1 MPQLALGDSIPHDT
15 AHAVS
20 VSLPTWNSN
29 VAWASGDQS
38 VVSQMSTGYPRFFIH
53 RSIEKFARDVATKF
67 GDATHQA
74 MLFPTKLTA
83 AWCAD
88 FLRDKAPA
96 HALEGLDIVHLG
108 LDLSRPGGTAI
119 ESLSP
124 SVSAVLF
131 HRDAYKCARQF
142 WQHSGVGI
150 SSRRTEFCHSL
161 LNQGIL
167 VPEDSSRTIAPSE
180 RLQINITQHI
190 SQSGYQGTTSFPE
203 ENGENALGRN
213 HIPTKALHQSSSIP
227 SAEGEKAILRRR
239 IAGILDRSRA
249 SPPKRSLETG
259 LPGQST
265 ERLAEHD
272 VYLFPTGMSAIFNVH
287 RFLLAVRGSMK
298 SVSFGFP
305 YVDTLKIL
313 QKFGPGCVFYGNA
326 SEENLDQLQARLED
340 GERFLGLFCEFPGNP
355 LLTCPNL
362 KRIRSLADQYDF
374 AVVVDDTIGTF
385 GNVDVLQYV
394 DVVVT
399 SLTKFFSGACNVT
412 GGSAAFNPKY
422 RYYSQLKA
430 TAEKEYVDLYWPED
444 AVVMERNSR
453 DFLTRIVR
461 MNHNAEAVAE
471 LLRDHPLIRRVCY
484 PKYNLDRANY
494 EDCRLPNGGYG
505 GLLSVTFHR
514 DEDAIVFY
522 DHLETHKGPSLGT
535 NFTLTSPYVILA
547 HMAELEWAASLG
559 VDPSLV
565 RFSVGIEDVEE
576 LIRVFKDALAKI
588 PIICGLTLYTELQGW
603 VPSIIRAYN
612 NNHIRPDRHN
622 ERYVIEFEEGEPRYV
637 GEPRPEIDEAW
648 EDLLSRRRKSIVST
662 RGHTN
667 ADNPGSHQ
675 LQPLGRVC

>member
-20 VSLPTWNSN
+20 VSLPTWKSN
-29 VAWASGDQS
+29 VAWATGDES
-38 VVSQMSTGYPRFFIH
+38 VVSRMSTGYPRFFIH
-53 RSIEKFARDVATKF
+53 KSIEKLAQDVASKF
-67 GDATHQA
+67 GNAGYQA
-74 MLFPTKLTA
+74 MLFPTKLAA
-83 AWCAD
+83 AWCTN
-88 FLRDKAPA
+88 FLRDKTPA
-96 HALEGLDIVHLG
+96 HAVEGLDIVHLV
-108 LDLSRPGGTAI
+108 LDLSRPEATAI
-119 ESLSP
+119 EPLLP

-150 SSRRTEFCHSL
+150 SSRRAEYCHCL
-161 LNQGIL
+161 LNQGML

-180 RLQINITQHI
+180 RIQISITEHT
-190 SQSGYQGTTSFPE
+190 SPSVYQQTTSFPE
-203 ENGENALGRN
+203 ENADNALGRN
-213 HIPTKALHQSSSIP
+213 SNIPTEAPHQSSSIP
-227 SAEGEKAILRRR
+227 SAEEEKTMLRRR
-239 IAGILDRSRA
+239 IAGILNRSRA
-249 SPPKRSLETG
+249 SAPKRSLETE
-259 LPGQST
+259 LPGQSA
-265 ERLAEHD
+265 ESLAEHD
-272 VYLFPTGMSAIFNVH
+272 IYLFPTGMSAIFNVH
-287 RFLLAVRGSMK
+287 RFLLDVRGSMK

-385 GNVDVLQYV
+385 GNVDVLEYV

-430 TAEKEYVDLYWPED
+430 TAEKDYVDTYWPED

-453 DFLTRIVR
+453 DFLARIVR
-461 MNHNAEAVAE
+461 MNRNAEAVAE
-471 LLRDHPLIRRVCY
+471 LLRDDPLIRRVYY

-494 EDCRLPNGGYG
+494 EDCRLPIGGYG

-514 DEDAIVFY
+514 DEDAVAFY

-565 RFSVGIEDVEE
+565 RFSVGIEDVDE
-576 LIRVFKDALAKI
+576 LTRVFKDALDAASRISVGAAATTTVSAYKSSSFRK
-588 PIICGLTLYTELQGW
+588 LRTE
-603 VPSIIRAYN
+603 
-612 NNHIRPDRHN
+612 
-622 ERYVIEFEEGEPRYV
+622 
-637 GEPRPEIDEAW
+637 
-648 EDLLSRRRKSIVST
+648 
-662 RGHTN
+662 
-667 ADNPGSHQ
+667 
-675 LQPLGRVC
+675 

>member
-1 MPQLALGDSIPHDT
+1 MPQLVLGDSVPHDT

-20 VSLPTWNSN
+20 VSLPTWESN
-29 VAWASGDQS
+29 VAWATGDES
-38 VVSQMSTGYPRFFIH
+38 IVSRMSTGYPRFFIH
-53 RSIEKFARDVATKF
+53 KSIERFARDVASKF
-67 GDATHQA
+67 GNAGYQA

-96 HALEGLDIVHLG
+96 HALEGLDFVHLV
-108 LDLSRPGGTAI
+108 LDFSRPEATAI

-124 SVSAVLF
+124 SISAVLF
-131 HRDAYKCARQF
+131 HRDAYKYARQF

-150 SSRRTEFCHSL
+150 SSRRAEYCQSL

-167 VPEDSSRTIAPSE
+167 VLEDSSRTIAPSE

-190 SQSGYQGTTSFPE
+190 SQSGCQQTTSLPE
-203 ENGENALGRN
+203 ENGDYAPGRN
-213 HIPTKALHQSSSIP
+213 SNIPTEDPHESSSIP
-227 SAEGEKAILRRR
+227 SAEEEKAILRRR
-239 IAGILDRSRA
+239 IAGILNRRRA
-249 SPPKRSLETG
+249 SPPKCSLETE
-259 LPGQST
+259 LPGQSAET
-265 ERLAEHD
+265 PAEHD
-272 VYLFPTGMSAIFNVH
+272 IYLFPTGMSAIFNVH
-287 RFLLAVRGSMK
+287 RFLLGVRGSMK

-326 SEENLDQLQARLED
+326 SEENLDHLQAKLED
-340 GERFLGLFCEFPGNP
+340 GENFLGLFCEFPGNP

-422 RYYSQLKA
+422 RYYPQLKA
-430 TAEKEYVDLYWPED
+430 TTETDYVDTYWPED
-444 AVVMERNSR
+444 AVVMEQNSR
-453 DFLTRIVR
+453 DFLTRIAS
-461 MNHNAEAVAE
+461 MNRNAEAVAE
-471 LLRDHPLIRRVCY
+471 LLRDHQLIRRVYY

-494 EDCRLPNGGYG
+494 EDCRLPTGGYG

-514 DEDAIVFY
+514 DEDAVTFY

-565 RFSVGIEDVEE
+565 RFSVGIEDVDE
-576 LIRVFKDALAKI
+576 LTRVFKDALDAAI
-588 PIICGLTLYTELQGW
+588 ATTT
-603 VPSIIRAYN
+603 V
-612 NNHIRPDRHN
+612 
-622 ERYVIEFEEGEPRYV
+622 V
-637 GEPRPEIDEAW
+637 G
-648 EDLLSRRRKSIVST
+648 
-662 RGHTN
+662 
-667 ADNPGSHQ
+667 
-675 LQPLGRVC
+675 